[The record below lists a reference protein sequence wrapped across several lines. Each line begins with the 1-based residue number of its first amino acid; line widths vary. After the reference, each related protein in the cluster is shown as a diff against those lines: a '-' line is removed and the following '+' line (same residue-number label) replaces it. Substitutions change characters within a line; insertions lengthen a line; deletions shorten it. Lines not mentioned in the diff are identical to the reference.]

1 MNPIYLAIPCLI
13 AAVLTIACGVLY
25 STILRR
31 DSQLESL
38 KKALL
43 TSHKHHANEREVST
57 KLEAD
62 LKQAD
67 EHFDALAKESKQI
80 ALRCDEWHNNYLD
93 KGIELDNI
101 INMPRRKREAVVKE
115 LKDNLAK

>member
-67 EHFDALAKESKQI
+67 IEFDAMKKQLGAK
-80 ALRCDEWHNNYLD
+80 CDEWQNNYLD

-101 INMPRRKREAVVKE
+101 INMPRRKRDKLIAE
-115 LKDNLAK
+115 LRAK